1 MSFSNIERSF
11 IVSKKLVAG
20 VDEAGRGCLAGPVVA
35 GAVILD
41 ATRPIFGLR
50 DSKTLSEKRRNELF
64 EVIKEKSLAWAIAMT
79 EPDEIDRI
87 NILQST
93 LLAMGKAVLSLQ
105 KKPDCLLIDGNQKTS
120 LPLEQKTIVKGD
132 SLCACIAAASIVAK
146 VTRDRIM
153 VAMERE
159 KYPGYGFSKHK
170 GYPTKEHFEAL
181 RNLGP
186 CPIHRKSFKGV
197 LQPSL
202 LT

>member
-1 MSFSNIERSF
+1 MSFSDIEREIFS
-11 IVSKKLVAG
+11 SRKLVAG

-41 ATRPIFGLR
+41 PAYPILGLS

-64 EVIKEKSLAWAIAMT
+64 EEIKEKSLAWAVAMT
-79 EPDEIDRI
+79 EPEEIDRV
-87 NILQST
+87 NILQAT
-93 LLAMGKAVLSLQ
+93 LLAMEKAVLSLQ
-105 KKPDCLLIDGNQKTS
+105 KKPAFLLIDGNQKTS
-120 LPLEQKTIVKGD
+120 LSLEQRTIVKGD
-132 SLCACIAAASIVAK
+132 SLCACISAASIAAK
-146 VTRDRIM
+146 VTRDRTM
-153 VAMERE
+153 VAMEIE

-170 GYPTKEHFEAL
+170 GYPTKEHLEAL